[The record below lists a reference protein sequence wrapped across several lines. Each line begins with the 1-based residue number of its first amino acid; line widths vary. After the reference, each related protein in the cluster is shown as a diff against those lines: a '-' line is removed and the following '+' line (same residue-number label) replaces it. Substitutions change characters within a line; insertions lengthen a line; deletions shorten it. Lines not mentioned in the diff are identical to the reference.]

1 MITATVLA
9 LDPYDS
15 KLGVLTH
22 LMIPR
27 LKESFE
33 QLGMDQRN
41 LTSLMSRLLKQDP
54 SVLLIAVLG
63 EGGKLI
69 GHCGASIDEGTVFVL
84 QPRLDEPTSTDT
96 VGEMLSL
103 VEQWVKGYNQ
113 LGGHAD
119 SWLTLLTKRLDSKW
133 AKKHGFVVK
142 NYVLERE
149 IKE

>member
-1 MITATVLA
+1 MIAATVLV
-9 LDPYDS
+9 LNPYDS
-15 KLGVLTH
+15 KLSVLTH

-27 LKESFE
+27 LTESFK
-33 QLGMDQRN
+33 QLGLGQAD
-41 LTSLMSRLLKQDP
+41 LAAFMSRLLKQDP

-69 GHCGASIDEGTVFVL
+69 GHCGASIDDSQVYVL
-84 QPRLDEPTSTDT
+84 QPRLDEPTTTDT

-103 VEQWVKGYNQ
+103 VERWVKGYNQ
-113 LGGHAD
+113 LGGHAELL
-119 SWLTLLTKRLDSKW
+119 LTLLTKRLDPKW
-133 AKKHGFVVK
+133 AKKHNFVVK